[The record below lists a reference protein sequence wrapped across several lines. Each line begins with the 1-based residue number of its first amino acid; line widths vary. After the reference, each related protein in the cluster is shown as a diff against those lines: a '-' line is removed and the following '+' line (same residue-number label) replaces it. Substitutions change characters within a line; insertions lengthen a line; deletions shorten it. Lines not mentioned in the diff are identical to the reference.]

1 MDVRTQSK
9 DGRRVASV
17 AECEAK
23 IAEELRRKQKEW
35 LRELRQQPRKFRQLE
50 EQIHQRFQEL
60 ADQLVASVMA
70 EATTDSPVLDLEKK
84 V

>member
-35 LRELRQQPRKFRQLE
+35 LRELRQHPRKFRQLE
-50 EQIHQRFQEL
+50 EQIHQRFEEL

-70 EATTDSPVLDLEKK
+70 EATTDSPVLDREKK